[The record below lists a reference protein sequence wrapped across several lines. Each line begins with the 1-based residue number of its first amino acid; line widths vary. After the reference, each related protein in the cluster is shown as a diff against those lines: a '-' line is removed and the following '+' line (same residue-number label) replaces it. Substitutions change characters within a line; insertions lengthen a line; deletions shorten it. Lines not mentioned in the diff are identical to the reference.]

1 MANKESLDMDKVL
14 IDNIIYSIERHVS
27 NNIPLI
33 DFNSGSLDSKAFKN
47 EQKINNKEF
56 IPIKYKNNSKITN
69 LIIQSPTLNNVNL
82 IKNKKNYNELF
93 IPLSGKKEKNIE
105 KFIEFIENIEKKIL
119 YDAQINS
126 STWFPEEKSN
136 KLSLIKSIGK
146 NLPKQFITSYESNV
160 KQGTNNKE
168 TSFPD
173 YESNVKQG
181 TNNIHLGEKYES
193 KAKLFTNNKE
203 TSFPYYESN
212 VKQGTNNIHLG
223 EKYES
228 KDSQISNG
236 KIIEKSKGYLKLK
249 IYNDIINKTI
259 LQLDGKNI
267 SIDQIPD
274 ESWMKM
280 ILEFNSIIISKNNF
294 KLLIKPLLISFT
306 SISKV

>member
-14 IDNIIYSIERHVS
+14 IDNIIYSIERHAS

-33 DFNSGSLDSKAFKN
+33 AFDSGSLDSKAFKN

-146 NLPKQFITSYESNV
+146 NLPKQFITSYES
-160 KQGTNNKE
+160 
-168 TSFPD
+168 
-173 YESNVKQG
+173 
-181 TNNIHLGEKYES
+181 
-193 KAKLFTNNKE
+193 
-203 TSFPYYESN
+203 
-212 VKQGTNNIHLG
+212 
-223 EKYES
+223 

-294 KLLIKPLLISFT
+294 KSLIKPLLISFT